1 MMKDTSAKKVT
12 VMWKDVV
19 DGSADISFDT
29 NVNGNDAALVLLG
42 GLLTIL
48 GIEDNKEVADV
59 VRVLNKYTGK
69 RKVNANTN
77 E

>member
-1 MMKDTSAKKVT
+1 MKDTSTKKVT
-12 VMWKDVV
+12 VTWKDVE
-19 DGSADISFDT
+19 DGSANISFDT
-29 NVNGNDAALVLLG
+29 NMNGNDTAQVLLG

-48 GIEDNKEVADV
+48 GIEDNTEVADV

-69 RKVNANTN
+69 GKVKTNAD